1 MARQAR
7 GVLAMSTSTQLE
19 AAPADW
25 QAFRQRLVA
34 WLVRRVRDP
43 SDAEDLTQ
51 EILIRAAA
59 RLDTLRDR
67 ERLAPWLDAMA
78 RNALV
83 DYYRRSGRTPQTV
96 PLDPAVA
103 DPTEDAPSDRRHL
116 TGCLL
121 PLLDALPPSYR
132 EAVRRVDLEG
142 ERQVDVARALGLNIS
157 ALKSRV
163 QRGRSMLRERFADCC
178 GAVERDAAGRVVGF
192 RETNSRAPR
201 VLVPIQRRRPPR

>member
-1 MARQAR
+1 M
-7 GVLAMSTSTQLE
+7 LLSHE
-19 AAPADW
+19 AADW
-25 QAFRQRLVA
+25 QAFRRRLVV
-34 WLVRRVRDP
+34 WLASRVRDP

-51 EILIRAAA
+51 EILVRAAS

-67 ERLAPWLDAMA
+67 ERLVPWLDAMA

-83 DYYRRSGRTPQTV
+83 DYYRRNGRAPETV

-103 DPTEDAPSDRRHL
+103 DTTADAPPDRHHL

-121 PLLDALPPSYR
+121 PLLDSLPPSYR
-132 EAVRRVDLEG
+132 EAVRRVDLDG
-142 ERQVDVARALGLNIS
+142 ERQVDVALDLGLNIS

-163 QRGRSMLRERFADCC
+163 QRGRSMLRDRFADCC

-192 RETNSRAPR
+192 QEGATGKPHT
-201 VLVPIQRRRPPR
+201 LVQMQRRRPIR